1 MASTMTAIPPAST
14 PPRRRSVRW
23 LVVGA
28 VVVLVLLATAAII
41 IPRLADPERHRGT
54 LEAVLSEATGWRA
67 RLGKLDVT
75 IWGGVAVRVQPVT
88 LVSPSGESSVQIEAV
103 EVRASL
109 WPLLSGKLEV
119 EKVLLVRPQLMLV
132 RQPDGRWEFPHAS
145 KDQAKANGLEKTTS
159 PQQPTS
165 GTPTAAAAG
174 SGSSPQRDR
183 AASQADT
190 LVRTTSSNTISIGEI
205 EARGGT
211 LRMVDRSAAPGG
223 TLAIQELNALIAP
236 ATGRLWGQA
245 RFAAGP
251 GKVSWQGTILD
262 GVQLDIEPTTAQ
274 VLSDWFGTATIR
286 PSGTF
291 FARVRTTG
299 WTRADLQAEG
309 DGLVILAGDAALPHV
324 TVRGAVLRD
333 ETANDWSLDGTVDLG
348 GLVLIGGGRF
358 APSLDMTW
366 RAQREP
372 IENAIGAL
380 AALGPLP
387 VRVVPPGQIDA
398 VVNFSRRI
406 DGPLS
411 VNARATVTAKS
422 MSVDPSLPKLDRVR
436 ATLQLDQRGLFVEPL
451 EGALAG
457 GAVRLVAQLTPAAT
471 DGTLTLSGTVRA
483 ASLESLLRA
492 TGASQTFPGKADL
505 DLNLKWALAQ
515 GRTLESLSGSAV
527 VVATDVVLPAWKPLG
542 DDATRLDRVDGSL
555 QMDGLPWKL
564 EGVRASGPT
573 LSAVGGHGTLHPRRG
588 SFDLPLDVTLTPDA
602 SRLVTQRVSAL
613 KHLQGN
619 DGQLQVSG
627 KVSGLFSAPQV
638 SLDLEKSLLK
648 SGQNPQDLARGLLG
662 DYLKRK
668 QDKRDKKKKKPPAA
682 GTGGP

>member
-1 MASTMTAIPPAST
+1 MTAIPPAST

-23 LVVGA
+23 FVIGV
-28 VVVLVLLATAAII
+28 VVVLVLLAIAAII

-88 LVSPSGESSVQIEAV
+88 LISPSGESSVQIEAV

-132 RQPDGRWEFPHAS
+132 RQPDGRWEFPRAS
-145 KDQAKANGLEKTTS
+145 KDQAKTDDQGNTNS
-159 PQQPTS
+159 PQLPTS
-165 GTPTAAAAG
+165 GTPAADAAG
-174 SGSSPQRDR
+174 SGSSPAR
-183 AASQADT
+183 ARADSEADT
-190 LVRTTSSNTISIGEI
+190 SVPTTSGNTISIGEI

-251 GKVSWQGTILD
+251 GKISWQGTILD
-262 GVQLDIEPTTAQ
+262 GVQLDIESTTAQ
-274 VLSDWFGTATIR
+274 VLSDWFGKATIR

-291 FARVRTTG
+291 SARVRTTG

-333 ETANDWSLDGTVDLG
+333 EIANDWSLDGTVDLG
-348 GLVLIGGGRF
+348 ELVMIGGGRF

-366 RAQREP
+366 RAQHEP

-387 VRVVPPGQIDA
+387 VRVAPPGQFDA
-398 VVNFSRRI
+398 VVSFSRRI

-411 VNARATVTAKS
+411 VSARASVTAKS
-422 MSVDPSLPKLDRVR
+422 MSVDPSLPALDRVR

-457 GAVRLVAQLTPAAT
+457 GPVRLVAQLTPAAT
-471 DGTLTLSGTVRA
+471 DSMLTLSGTVRA

-505 DLNLKWALAQ
+505 DLNLKWALAR

-555 QMDGLPWKL
+555 LMDGLPWKL

-573 LSAVGGHGTLHPRRG
+573 ISVVGGHGTLHPRRG
-588 SFDLPLDVTLTPDA
+588 NFDLPLDVTLTPEA

-613 KHLQGN
+613 KHLQGD

-627 KVSGLFSAPQV
+627 KVSGPFSAPQV

-648 SGQNPQDLARGLLG
+648 SGQKPQDLARGLLG

-682 GTGGP
+682 GSGGP